1 MKGDREKKRR
11 RQKESQNECLLSYLQ
26 DYILGNISKPFRQW
40 LGWYEDSFQE
50 AGMNLSESLEIRY
63 HSCQAKEF

>member
-40 LGWYEDSFQE
+40 LGWYEGSFQE
-50 AGMNLSESLEIRY
+50 VGMNLSGTLEIRH
-63 HSCQAKEF
+63 HSWRVREF